1 MRELNGVYRD
11 EPALWEVDSDPAGFF
26 WLEANDADN
35 NVLAFARTSKHG
47 ERVIA
52 IVLNLSPLPREQYR
66 IGLPRAGRWREVLN
80 SDSELYGGG
89 NVGNFGSIETDA
101 LPWGGQ
107 PVSAALTLP
116 PLGAIWLVPDE

>member
-1 MRELNGVYRD
+1 
-11 EPALWEVDSDPAGFF
+11 
-26 WLEANDADN
+26 
-35 NVLAFARTSKHG
+35 VLAFARTSKHG